1 MPSPSGLSPVPLHPD
16 HVLRSFITRVVLATV
31 FLAACFAGATEL
43 AAQAG
48 TPTRGGAT
56 PGNTGAP
63 AVIAT
68 RASGPVSID
77 GRLDEQAWR
86 SASVLDG
93 FVQAEPVEGNPASER
108 TEVRVLFDATAL
120 YIGAWLFDRD
130 PAAILVGETRRDA
143 SLTDADAISIILD
156 TYLDRQNG
164 FVFATTPAGIEY
176 DGQVTREGQGGSGGQ
191 QRQQR
196 GSGGGFNLNWDGRW
210 EVATSRDGEGWYA
223 EFRIPFSTLRYGRG
237 GDQRW
242 GLNVART
249 IRRRNEEAFWSPVP
263 RQFDLN
269 RVSLAGLL
277 TGVEAPRQR
286 LLTVTPY
293 ALGSSRKDYALGS
306 PTSTKGE
313 FGGDA
318 KIGLTQSLTLD
329 LTANTDFAQVEVDDE
344 QINLTRFP
352 LFFPE
357 KRPFFLE
364 NAGTFAVGTPQ
375 SVEIFFSRRIG
386 IQGGAEVPILGG
398 GRVTGKAGNYTIG
411 LLNMQADALQA
422 VGGTGSPVASPTNFA
437 VGRVIRDFRNRTRL
451 GAMIVNRANTDGASD
466 YNRTYAADGRLG
478 IGQPLTID
486 AYAARSEQ
494 PGVGAGAYA
503 YGVGA
508 AYTSRNWNITSST
521 REVGEA
527 FSPGAGF
534 LPRSSYRYL
543 AARIQ
548 RNVRFSNV
556 TWLREWRPHLQYH
569 EFFGLDG
576 FSETRLIHID
586 SHFEFPNGAFFQLP
600 ASNFTREGLR
610 APFEIAKGVI
620 VPPGTYDNFEWG
632 YAYNTNLSAPVSL
645 QGRIDIGGFYSGRR
659 AGTGSTLNIRSGET
673 FTNSL
678 RVDYY
683 DVSLKEGSFTT
694 LLWRLRTAYSFSPR
708 LYVQTLLQYNRQT
721 ETFSSNIRFGWLNT
735 AGTGLFIVLNNLEN
749 TGTFD
754 RTQLPEGP
762 LDRAL
767 LIKFTRMINFGN

>member
-1 MPSPSGLSPVPLHPD
+1 MVARSVVARTAMLIAALAVGAPVIAAQSGD
-16 HVLRSFITRVVLATV
+16 
-31 FLAACFAGATEL
+31 AGA
-43 AAQAG
+43 AA
-48 TPTRGGAT
+48 AT
-56 PGNTGAP
+56 
-63 AVIAT
+63 AV
-68 RASGPVSID
+68 RASAPEATAVRADGPVRVD

-86 SASVLDG
+86 SARVLDG
-93 FVQAEPVEGNPASER
+93 FVQSEPIEGNPASER
-108 TEVRVLFDATAL
+108 TEVRVLFDANAL
-120 YIGAWLFDRD
+120 YVGAWLFDRD
-130 PAAILVGETRRDA
+130 PAAIVVGETRRDA
-143 SLTDADAISIILD
+143 SLTDADAVSIILD

-176 DGQVTREGQGGSGGQ
+176 DGQVTREGQGGAGAQ
-191 QRQQR
+191 VRQQR
-196 GSGGGFNLNWDGRW
+196 GAGGGFNLNWDGRW

-237 GDQRW
+237 GSQRW
-242 GLNVART
+242 GLNVSRT
-249 IRRRNEEAFWSPVP
+249 IRRRNEEAFWAPVP
-263 RQFDLN
+263 RQFDLH

-277 TGVEAPRQR
+277 AGVDAPAQR

-293 ALGSSRKDYALGS
+293 TLGSTRKDYVAGS
-306 PTSTKGE
+306 PASTKGE

-318 KIGLTQSLTLD
+318 KIGLSQSLTLD
-329 LTANTDFAQVEVDDE
+329 LTVNTDFAQVEVDDE

-375 SVEIFFSRRIG
+375 SVEMFFSRRIG
-386 IQGGAEVPILGG
+386 IQSGAEVPILGG
-398 GRVTGKAGNYTIG
+398 GRVTGKLGNYTIG
-411 LLNMQADALQA
+411 LLNMQADELPALTNPGVTA
-422 VGGTGSPVASPTNFA
+422 PIAPPTNFA
-437 VGRVIRDFRNRTRL
+437 VGRIIRDFRNRTRL

-478 IGQPLTID
+478 IGAPLTFD
-486 AYAARSEQ
+486 AYAARSER

-503 YGVGA
+503 YGVAA

-521 REVGEA
+521 REVGAA
-527 FSPGAGF
+527 FNPGAGF
-534 LPRSSYRYL
+534 LSRSSYRYL
-543 AARIQ
+543 AGRIQ
-548 RNVRFSNV
+548 RNVRFSGV
-556 TWLREWRPHLQYH
+556 TWLREWRPHLQYS

-576 FSETRLIHID
+576 LSETRLIHVD

-600 ASNFTREGLR
+600 GFNLTREGIR
-610 APFEIAKGVI
+610 EPFTIAKGVV
-620 VPPGTYDNFEWG
+620 VPPGTYDNPEWG
-632 YAYNTNLSAPVSL
+632 FAYNTNLSAPVSL

-659 AGTGSTLNIRSGET
+659 AGTGSTLNIRSGDT

-708 LYVQTLLQYNRQT
+708 LYVQTLLQYNRQS

-735 AGTGLFIVLNNLEN
+735 AGTGLFVVLNNLEN
-749 TGTFD
+749 IGTFD

-762 LDRAL
+762 LERAL
-767 LIKFTRMINFGN
+767 LVKFTRLINFGG